1 MGRNPKPEN
10 EVKTRIS
17 IRLKK
22 ETIEEIKKRGT
33 LQKVVEEA
41 VLEYLRKK

>member
-10 EVKTRIS
+10 EVKKRIS
-17 IRLKK
+17 VRLKQ
-22 ETIEEIKKRGT
+22 ETLEEIKKHGS
-33 LQKVVEEA
+33 LQKVIEEA